1 MDSFSGIFK
10 KICWGFVIAISL
22 TACTDTS
29 NNDMPA
35 EPGIPGS
42 YVKVANSFDFSTVQ
56 KVDLNVDYNS
66 VKTYG
71 PVFFRIF
78 TENPFITQ
86 DDETDVKWNE
96 EVKPIY
102 EDYTDENGKFNAVVE
117 LPSYAQHLYI
127 ATDNFYTGMSL
138 LEGDVTDGNASVVAE
153 NYQIIPAPETT
164 PANRKTSTNDVYV
177 FDDSWPFKGDYDFS
191 DVVVDAKH
199 EIEFNT
205 EGKIIKETFY
215 LTTYQNYVELTNGL
229 ALTLDTKVTPEN
241 VGMKKIAP
249 GSTDAVGTSFTKV
262 GKVYYLTDDVKREIG
277 STYILELTYN
287 TPLELSSQMA
297 SIQPFIYRSEG
308 IVNWELHIPMEAPTA
323 RMNTSYFGQNDDC
336 SDPIHKLYFV
346 RQGNYP
352 FALYLKGA
360 DINIFK
366 ETILKRENES
376 IPIDQFFPGF
386 LDWSVSG
393 GDSSQDWY
401 LMPNNL

>member
-42 YVKVANSFDFSTVQ
+42 WGEVANSFDFSTVQ

-71 PVFFRIF
+71 PVFFRVF
-78 TENPFITQ
+78 TENPFSNE
-86 DDETDVKWNE
+86 DDTDIKWNE
-96 EVKPIY
+96 DVKPIY
-102 EDYTDENGKFNAVVE
+102 EDYTDDNGKFNAVVE

-127 ATDNFYTGMSL
+127 ATDNFYTGMKL
-138 LEGDVTDGNASVVAE
+138 LEGDVRNGNASVVAE
-153 NYQIIPAPETT
+153 NYQIIPAPETP
-164 PANRKTSTNDVYV
+164 PANRKTSTNDIYA
-177 FDDSWPFKGDYDFS
+177 FEDTWPDKGDYDLN

-215 LTTYQNYVELTNGL
+215 LTTYQNYVELTTGL
-229 ALTLDTKVTPEN
+229 ALTLNTKVTPNYVSIMRIE
-241 VGMKKIAP
+241 P
-249 GSTDAVGTSFTKV
+249 ESTDAVGTSFTKV
-262 GKVYYLTDDVKREIG
+262 GKVYYLTDDIKREIG

-308 IVNWELHIPMEAPTA
+308 IANWELHIPMEAPTA
-323 RMNTSYFGQNDDC
+323 RMNTSYFGKNDDC
-336 SDPIHKLYFV
+336 SDQIHELYFV

-360 DINIFK
+360 DIDTFK

-376 IPIDQFFPGF
+376 IPIDQFFPGY
-386 LDWSVSG
+386 LDWSISG
-393 GDSSQDWY
+393 GETNQDWY
-401 LMPNNL
+401 LKPY

>member
-42 YVKVANSFDFSTVQ
+42 CVVVANSFDFSTVQ

-71 PVFFRIF
+71 PVFFRVF
-78 TENPFITQ
+78 TENPFSNE
-86 DDETDVKWNE
+86 DDTDIKWNE
-96 EVKPIY
+96 DVKPIY
-102 EDYTDENGKFNAVVE
+102 EDYTDDNGRFNAVVE
-117 LPSYAQHLYI
+117 LPSYARHLYI
-127 ATDNFYTGMSL
+127 ATDNFYTGMKL
-138 LEGDVTDGNASVVAE
+138 LEGDVRNGNASVVAE
-153 NYQIIPAPETT
+153 NYQIIPAPETP
-164 PANRKTSTNDVYV
+164 PANRKTSTNDVYA
-177 FDDSWPFKGDYDFS
+177 FEETWPNKG

-229 ALTLDTKVTPEN
+229 ALTLDTKVTPNYVSIMRIE
-241 VGMKKIAP
+241 P
-249 GSTDAVGTSFTKV
+249 ESTDAVMATFTKE
-262 GKVYYLTDDVKREIG
+262 GKVYYLTDDIKREIG

-323 RMNTSYFGQNDDC
+323 RMNTSYFGNNDDC

-360 DINIFK
+360 DIDTFK

-376 IPIDQFFPGF
+376 IPIDQFFPGY
-386 LDWSVSG
+386 LDWSISG
-393 GDSSQDWY
+393 GETNQDWY
-401 LMPNNL
+401 LKPY

>member
-1 MDSFSGIFK
+1 MDSFGGILK
-10 KICWGFVIAISL
+10 KICWGFAIATSL
-22 TACTDTS
+22 TACTDAS
-29 NNDMPA
+29 NNDMSG
-35 EPGIPGS
+35 EPDTPGS
-42 YVKVANSFDFSTVQ
+42 AQKAANSFDFSTVQ
-56 KVDLNVDYNS
+56 KVNLNVDYS
-66 VKTYG
+66 HFRTYG
-71 PVFFRIF
+71 PVFFSVF
-78 TENPFITQ
+78 VENPFRN
-86 DDETDVKWNE
+86 DDDTGIKWNE
-96 EVKPIY
+96 DVKPIY
-102 EDYTDENGKFNAVVE
+102 EDYTDDNGKFNAVVE

-138 LEGDVTDGNASVVAE
+138 LEGDVTDGNASVVYE
-153 NYQIIPAPETT
+153 YFQIIPAPETT

-177 FDDSWPFKGDYDFS
+177 FEDSWPFKGDYDFS
-191 DVVVDAKH
+191 DAVVDAKH

-205 EGKIIKETFY
+205 EGKIIKEAFY

-241 VGMKKIAP
+241 VGMKMIAP

-262 GKVYYLTDDVKREIG
+262 GKVYYLTDDIKREIG

-287 TPLELSSQMA
+287 PPLELSSQMA

-308 IVNWELHIPMEAPTA
+308 LLNWEVHIPMEAPTA
-323 RMNTSYFGQNDDC
+323 RMNTNYFGKNDDC
-336 SDPIHKLYFV
+336 SDPTHKLYFV

-360 DINIFK
+360 DINVFK

-386 LDWSVSG
+386 LEWSVSS

-401 LMPNNL
+401 LRSY

>member
-42 YVKVANSFDFSTVQ
+42 GVVVANSFDFSTVQ

-66 VKTYG
+66 VRTYG

-102 EDYTDENGKFNAVVE
+102 EDYTHENGKFNAVVE

-138 LEGDVTDGNASVVAE
+138 LEGDVRNGSASVV
-153 NYQIIPAPETT
+153 YKYFQIIPAPETT

-177 FDDSWPFKGDYDFS
+177 F
-191 DVVVDAKH
+191 
-199 EIEFNT
+199 
-205 EGKIIKETFY
+205 Y
-215 LTTYQNYVELTNGL
+215 LTTYQNYVELTTGL
-229 ALTLDTKVTPEN
+229 ALTLNTKVTPNYVSIMRIE
-241 VGMKKIAP
+241 P
-249 GSTDAVGTSFTKV
+249 ESTDAVGTSFTKV
-262 GKVYYLTDDVKREIG
+262 GKVYYLTDDIKREIG
-277 STYILELTYN
+277 STYILELTYK
-287 TPLELSSQMA
+287 TPLKLSSQMA

-308 IVNWELHIPMEAPTA
+308 TVNWELHIPMEAPTA
-323 RMNTSYFGQNDDC
+323 RMNTSYFGKNDDC
-336 SDPIHKLYFV
+336 SDQIHELYFV

-360 DINIFK
+360 DIDIIK

-386 LDWSVSG
+386 LEWSVSG

>member
-10 KICWGFVIAISL
+10 KICWGFAIAISL

-42 YVKVANSFDFSTVQ
+42 WEEVANSFDFSTVQ

-66 VKTYG
+66 VRTYG

-102 EDYTDENGKFNAVVE
+102 EDYTKENGKFHAVVE

-127 ATDNFYTGMSL
+127 ATDNFYTGMKL
-138 LEGDVTDGNASVVAE
+138 LEGDVWNGNASVLAE
-153 NYQIIPAPETT
+153 NNQNIPAPETA

-177 FDDSWPFKGDYDFS
+177 FEDTWPNKGDYDLN

-229 ALTLDTKVTPEN
+229 ALTLDTKVTPGC
-241 VGMKKIAP
+241 VTIMKIAP
-249 GSTDAVGTSFTKV
+249 GSTDTVMASFTRE
-262 GKVYYLTDDVKREIG
+262 GNVYYLTDDIKREIG
-277 STYILELTYN
+277 TTYILELTYIV
-287 TPLELSSQMA
+287 PLTSSSETA

-308 IVNWELHIPMEAPTA
+308 SVNWELHIPMEAPTA
-323 RMNTSYFGQNDDC
+323 RMNTSYFGKNDDC

-376 IPIDQFFPGF
+376 NPIDQFFPRY
-386 LDWSVSG
+386 LDWSISE

-401 LMPNNL
+401 IMR